1 MGNLKRCMDEQ
12 NRNFRQHIIEVIKGK
27 ICDMQMQ
34 IYEAKDLRD
43 DLIDSR
49 VDEAHVDRHIEE
61 STVGRRF
68 TFSAS
73 PLLEAGTEHKSKS

>member
-49 VDEAHVDRHIEE
+49 VDEARVDRHIEE
-61 STVGRRF
+61 STVGRTERF
-68 TFSAS
+68 GKI
-73 PLLEAGTEHKSKS
+73 PWYEHLQ